1 MHDHLVSLCAD
12 QAVNSMT
19 QKTVVITGG
28 NRGIGLSITEA
39 FAEAN
44 FNVFVGARQ
53 DAGLQAK
60 FGNKVTF
67 VPTDVRDE
75 RAHQGLVARALE
87 ATGRLDVFI
96 NNAGYSEWRPI
107 ARIDDAFLDDI
118 IATNLKGAFWGCK
131 AAIAA
136 MKDGGSIINISSI
149 ASKRGSANNS
159 AYVATKFAMN
169 GLTQSLAKEVGP
181 RGIRVNGVCPVLI
194 PTEGLLEALKS
205 VDSPAKG
212 DGAAFIAKFAV
223 DNAALQRLPTGAE
236 VAATCLFLASDAAS
250 AITAQNINVDCGVFP
265 Q

>member
-1 MHDHLVSLCAD
+1 MS
-12 QAVNSMT
+12 
-19 QKTVVITGG
+19 KRTVVITGG
-28 NRGIGLSITEA
+28 NRGIGLSISEA
-39 FAEAN
+39 FISAGFE
-44 FNVFVGARQ
+44 VFVGARKE
-53 DAGLQAK
+53 AGLSAK

-67 VPTDVRDE
+67 IPIDVRNE
-75 RAHQGLVARALE
+75 EAHQYLVRSALDK
-87 ATGRLDVFI
+87 TGRLDVYI

-107 ARIDDAFLDDI
+107 AKIDEAFLDDI

-131 AAIAA
+131 AAIAS
-136 MKDGGSIINISSI
+136 MKEGGCIINISSI

-194 PTEGLLEALKS
+194 PTKGLLDALKNP
-205 VDSPAKG
+205 DGPAKG
-212 DGAAFIAKFAV
+212 DGAAFIAKFAL

-236 VAATCLFLASDAAS
+236 VASTCLFLASDAAS

>member
-1 MHDHLVSLCAD
+1 MSK
-12 QAVNSMT
+12 
-19 QKTVVITGG
+19 KTVVITGG

-39 FAEAN
+39 FVDAG
-44 FNVFVGARQ
+44 FSVFVGARNE
-53 DAGLQAK
+53 AGLVTR
-60 FGNKVTF
+60 FGDSVRYLK
-67 VPTDVRDE
+67 TDVRNAAD
-75 RAHQGLVARALE
+75 HQNLVSLAVE
-87 ATGRLDVFI
+87 VTGRLDVFI

-107 ARIDDAFLDDI
+107 AAIDEEFLDDI

-131 AAIAA
+131 AAVQA
-136 MKDGGSIINISSI
+136 MGEGSSIINISSI

-194 PTEGLLEALKS
+194 PTDGLLEALKS
-205 VDSPAKG
+205 PYGPAANG
-212 DGAAFIAKFAV
+212 DGAGFIAKFAQ
-223 DNAALQRLPTGAE
+223 DNAALKRLPTGAE
-236 VAATCLFLASDAAS
+236 VAAMCLFLASDAAS